1 MKRKYLNTNT
11 KLALLCS
18 ALFLMFASTAFGLHY
33 DGKCRSCHTPHNA
46 LAAEVPLWGRAEAVM
61 PAPYIQYTSDT
72 INATMGDPNGISKLC
87 MGCHYKST
95 GYGLGQDMRN
105 DHPVSF
111 TYDAALAAADGRLWD
126 PETTPSG
133 IGGSV
138 GDGTIAQDMLR
149 GVDHNQL
156 ECVSCHEPHDKYG
169 YGRGTGNMDDPA
181 GGDGLAYL
189 VKMNDAGQLCK
200 TCHRK

>member
-1 MKRKYLNTNT
+1 MKRKYLNTNS

-18 ALFLMFASTAFGLHY
+18 AVFLLLASTTAFGLHY

-46 LAAEVPLWGRAEAVM
+46 LASEAPLWGKADVVQ
-61 PAPYIQYTSDT
+61 PPYTQYTSDT

-87 MGCHYKST
+87 MICHSKTTS
-95 GYGLGQDMRN
+95 YGIGSDMRN

-111 TYDAALAAADGRLWD
+111 TYDAALALADGRLWD
-126 PETTPSG
+126 PEVTLSN
-133 IGGSV
+133 IGGAV
-138 GDGTIAQDMLR
+138 GNGTIAQDMLR

-169 YGRGTGNMDDPA
+169 FGKGSGL
-181 GGDGLAYL
+181 GDSLAYL
-189 VKMNDAGQLCK
+189 VKANDAGQLCK